1 MKIGIAKPSE
11 TQITSNE
18 GSLEF
23 MLLEK
28 KLFHCKLK
36 AIQMLSKHKKTSA
49 KKTTELLIERG
60 SPIQKIAIECKY
72 LFKSLPFCHYF

>member
-1 MKIGIAKPSE
+1 MKIGMIKPSE

-18 GSLEF
+18 SSLEF
-23 MLLEK
+23 MLIEK

-49 KKTTELLIERG
+49 KTTIVLLIDRG
-60 SPIQKIAIECKY
+60 SPIKKIAIEYK
-72 LFKSLPFCHYF
+72 